1 MSISLIEQVIILD
14 ERDDLHLIRILI
26 LIYTLIG
33 KKSEKTTIELTKLA
47 KLDFLLRYPSAL
59 ETTLNNLNKKKDISI
74 TEAEKNNI
82 ETNILSFRFSP
93 WSSDFRRL
101 MVLLNAKILIRWER
115 RERYLDIH
123 QTPEGLLLYQEI
135 LEYDEFKSMIQ
146 QSKAIKTNVST
157 LSMIKLDTLLSKAL
171 TELTLR

>member
-14 ERDDLHLIRILI
+14 ERDELHIIRILV

-33 KKSEKTTIELTKLA
+33 AKKDKVTIELTKLA
-47 KLDFLLRYPSAL
+47 KMDFLLRYPSAL
-59 ETTLNNLNKKKDISI
+59 DSALLNLYKQKDVSI

-101 MVLLNAKILIRWER
+101 MVLLNAKSLIKWEQR
-115 RERYLDIH
+115 GKYLDIYH
-123 QTPEGLLLYQEI
+123 TPKGIELFKEVLKFK
-135 LEYDEFKSMIQ
+135 EFESMIK
-146 QSKAIKTNVST
+146 QSQAIKTNISN
-157 LSMIKLDTLLSKAL
+157 LSGLKLDSLLSKVL

>member
-14 ERDDLHLIRILI
+14 ERDELHIIRILI
-26 LIYTLIG
+26 LIHSLIG
-33 KKSEKTTIELTKLA
+33 NKKDKVTVELTKLA
-47 KLDFLLRYPSAL
+47 KMDFLLKYPSAL
-59 ETTLNNLNKKKDISI
+59 DSALTNLNKQKDVSI

-101 MVLLNAKILIRWER
+101 MVLLNAKSLIKWER
-115 RERYLDIH
+115 RERYLDIY
-123 QTPEGLLLYQEI
+123 QTPKGLELYKEV
-135 LEYDEFKSMIQ
+135 LKYTEFKSMIK
-146 QSKAIKTNVST
+146 QSQAIKTNISN
-157 LSMIKLDTLLSKAL
+157 LSGINLDSLLSKVL